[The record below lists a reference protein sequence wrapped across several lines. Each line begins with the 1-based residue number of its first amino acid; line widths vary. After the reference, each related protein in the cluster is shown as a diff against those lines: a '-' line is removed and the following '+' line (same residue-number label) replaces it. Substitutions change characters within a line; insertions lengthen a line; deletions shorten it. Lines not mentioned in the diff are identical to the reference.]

1 MKTTRVLLVAL
12 LAAAALSASSC
23 REPSPLG
30 VHARAP
36 RSDASLFGSLVTSTT
51 LLSCSPLLSDSV
63 TQTIGPEGGFLTV
76 GPHTLSV
83 PPGALAEP
91 VSITAV
97 APSDTVNRVRLEPE
111 GLSFQRPVFLAMSY
125 ANCDLLGTLLP
136 KRIAYT
142 TDALEI
148 LEYVPSLNDLSALE
162 VSGLLRHFSTYAIA
176 W

>member
-1 MKTTRVLLVAL
+1 MNTTRVSLAAL
-12 LAAAALSASSC
+12 LAAVALVASSC

-36 RSDASLFGSLVTSTT
+36 TSNASLIGPLVQSTE
-51 LLSCSPLLSDSV
+51 LLRCSPFPSDSV
-63 TQTIGPEGGFLTV
+63 TQTVGPEGGFLTV
-76 GPHTLSV
+76 GPHTLTV

-136 KRIAYT
+136 TRIVYT

-148 LEYVPSLNDLSALE
+148 LSYVPSLNDLSAFE